1 MKKLAYISFILL
13 LLGCANVSEENTGAS
28 SDITENEA
36 MAVPTTETVE
46 EAFPYATITK
56 QKLQEYFDLTALKNK
71 HPEYSETIL
80 EQLKQITKDSILLPR
95 GQDSVAVKNLTPLGS
110 IRKINDTLQL
120 QKFTYS
126 IASKTIF
133 KTDTL
138 TAYISTKP
146 LLVDGIEVVS
156 TKVILKNQ

>member
-1 MKKLAYISFILL
+1 MKKLAYISFALVLL
-13 LLGCANVSEENTGAS
+13 SCANVSEDKSFAT
-28 SDITENEA
+28 SDVAEDEA
-36 MAVPTTETVE
+36 VNVSTTETIE
-46 EAFPYATITK
+46 EAFPYATITE
-56 QKLQEYFDLTALKNK
+56 QKLQEYFDLTVLKSK
-71 HPEYSETIL
+71 HPEFSETIV

-138 TAYISTKP
+138 TVYISTKP